1 MQEKVENKQ
10 KEAQKSINKQSK
22 GITLIALVITI
33 IVLLIL
39 AAVSIATLT
48 GQNGILTQAN
58 DAKEQTEIASVKE
71 QAQLDIANWTAE
83 RLKNGEDTTLND
95 ATVKNI
101 LETANTD
108 NEKPY
113 YKQLQTDKI
122 ITPSGYE
129 ILYSELYTE
138 TEVGNDNIKEYTE
151 DGVPIPKGFCY
162 VGGTKDTGVII
173 SDNPADANK
182 GTSHDAATKMEGNQ
196 FVWVPVEDEYFERY
210 TGYYNGSI
218 DDYYTAESCA
228 EPYVTAE
235 YTTEKEEYDS
245 MKASVTK
252 YSGFYVGRYEAGIE
266 SATERGNG
274 AGIED
279 AVVIKQGKNVYNY
292 IGWSNSDDMTVQTG
306 GAVQKSKGF
315 GGENGYSSVTSTLI
329 YGVQWDAIMQ
339 WIDPAYREGS
349 CESNSFVRDSSGK
362 GYYNQSAPTVTGSIS
377 SYAVNNIYDLGGNV
391 VEWTMESIDTDYRV
405 NRGRL
410 LRRFWIRGS
419 SFSSPQR
426 RSCLRQR
433 LYWFPCH
440 FICESLNAKAVY

>member
-1 MQEKVENKQ
+1 MKGEKSKNMKIKDLKRQIQRQNVKKQ
-10 KEAQKSINKQSK
+10 TK

-48 GQNGILTQAN
+48 GENGILTRAN
-58 DAKEQTEIASVKE
+58 DSKKQTEIASVKE
-71 QAQLDIANWTAE
+71 QAQLDIANWIAE
-83 RLKNGEDTTLND
+83 RLENGEDTTLDD

-101 LETANTD
+101 IETENASNS
-108 NEKPY
+108 NKY
-113 YKQLQTDKI
+113 YKELQSDKI

-151 DGVPIPKGFCY
+151 DGVPIPKGFFY

-182 GTSHDAATKMEGNQ
+182 GTSHEVAQNVLQGNQ
-196 FVWVPVEDEYFERY
+196 FVWVPVEEEYFERF

-235 YTTEKEEYDS
+235 YTTEQDEYDS

-252 YSGFYVGRYEAGIE
+252 YSGFYVGRYEAG
-266 SATERGNG
+266 TTDKRVKGD
-274 AGIED
+274 GIED
-279 AVVIKQGKNVYNY
+279 SVLVQKGKNVYNY
-292 IGWSNSDDMTVQTG
+292 IKWGNSMTDETG
-306 GAVQKSKGF
+306 GAVQLARNF
-315 GGENGYSSVTSTLI
+315 DTENGYKTVTSTLI

-339 WIDPAYREGS
+339 WIDPAYRTGS
-349 CESNSFVRDSSGK
+349 CESNSFVRDSRGK
-362 GYYNQSAPTVTGSIS
+362 GYYEQSEPTVTGSNS
-377 SYAVNNIYDLGGNV
+377 NYAVNNIYDLGGNV
-391 VEWTMESIDTDYRV
+391 AEWTMESYNTDVRV
-405 NRGRL
+405 FRGR
-410 LRRFWIRGS
+410 
-419 SFSSPQR
+419 
-426 RSCLRQR
+426 
-433 LYWFPCH
+433 
-440 FICESLNAKAVY
+440 

>member
-1 MQEKVENKQ
+1 MKGEKSKNMKIKDLKRQIQRQNVKKQ
-10 KEAQKSINKQSK
+10 TK

-48 GQNGILTQAN
+48 GENGILTRAN
-58 DAKEQTEIASVKE
+58 DSTKQTEIASVKE
-71 QAQLDIANWTAE
+71 QAQLDIANWIAE
-83 RLKNGEDTTLND
+83 RLENGEDTTLDD

-101 LETANTD
+101 IETENASNS
-108 NEKPY
+108 NKY
-113 YKQLQTDKI
+113 YKELQSDKI

-151 DGVPIPKGFCY
+151 DGVPIPKGFFY

-182 GTSHDAATKMEGNQ
+182 GTSHEVAQNVLQGNQ
-196 FVWVPVEDEYFERY
+196 FVWVPVEEEYFERF
-210 TGYYNGSI
+210 TGYYNGEYDEGAI
-218 DDYYTAESCA
+218 NACA

-252 YSGFYVGRYEAGIE
+252 YSGFYVGRYEAGVE
-266 SATERGNG
+266 GTRTS
-274 AGIED
+274 GIAD

-306 GAVQKSKGF
+306 GAVQKSKEF
-315 GGENGYSSVTSTLI
+315 EGEKGYSSVTSTLI

-339 WIDPAYREGS
+339 WIDPAYRTGS

-362 GYYNQSAPTVTGSIS
+362 GWYGQSAPTTTGSNA
-377 SYAVNNIYDLGGNV
+377 SYAVKNMYDLGGNV
-391 VEWTMESIDTDYRV
+391 AEWTMEAGGTSDRV
-405 NRGRL
+405 FRGGGYSSSGLEYPASSRYVGYPSLSHAYYGFRL
-410 LRRFWIRGS
+410 V
-419 SFSSPQR
+419 
-426 RSCLRQR
+426 
-433 LYWFPCH
+433 LY
-440 FICESLNAKAVY
+440 LK